1 MLIMETVAL
10 VNFSTF
16 VANLNLLM
24 YQLALA
30 AVTNM
35 LEAGALSGA

>member
-1 MLIMETVAL
+1 METVAL

-24 YQLALA
+24 HQLALA
-30 AVTNM
+30 AVTKM
-35 LEAGALSGA
+35 SEAGALSGA